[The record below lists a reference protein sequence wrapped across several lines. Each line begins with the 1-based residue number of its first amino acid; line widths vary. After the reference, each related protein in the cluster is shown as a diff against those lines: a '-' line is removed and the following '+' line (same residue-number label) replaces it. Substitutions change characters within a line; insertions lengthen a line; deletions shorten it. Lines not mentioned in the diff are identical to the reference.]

1 MPPALSNVLPIYL
14 VNITFNLA
22 ELVSKTHPSEDG
34 TPARLEIQI
43 TAHNPLDDHGL
54 VIHEKFNQLCTE
66 LNAQGTISIV
76 NSLMMKQ

>member
-1 MPPALSNVLPIYL
+1 
-14 VNITFNLA
+14 
-22 ELVSKTHPSEDG
+22 THPSEDG
-34 TPARLEIQI
+34 SPARLEIQI

-54 VIHEKFNQLCTE
+54 VINEKFNQLCTE